1 MSVWKKTTQPG
12 DLASNTSVYYGLR
25 RTLKNGAGML
35 QTAQAGP
42 GNVPEEAPKNPEL
55 PTVIQASKIQLE
67 VMHRRVSCRN

>member
-1 MSVWKKTTQPG
+1 M
-12 DLASNTSVYYGLR
+12 D
-25 RTLKNGAGML
+25 GAGML